1 MSTTPGSFASETLT
15 ELLRETNP
23 YLSCDACF
31 EQLDTYVERL
41 FANPIYVDLAM
52 QVHLA
57 ACGACAEEAATL
69 MELLPSEM
77 GTVRI
82 QV

>member
-1 MSTTPGSFASETLT
+1 MSSTPHSLPPDALD
-15 ELLRETNP
+15 ELLRDDNP

-31 EQLDTYVERL
+31 DQLDAYVERL
-41 FANPIYVDLAM
+41 VADPSHTDLAM

-69 MELLPSEM
+69 IDLLTDD
-77 GTVRI
+77 GQI
-82 QV
+82 

>member
-1 MSTTPGSFASETLT
+1 MSRSPRPLSA
-15 ELLRETNP
+15 ELLDNLLLNTSP

-31 EQLDTYVERL
+31 EQLDIYVERL
-41 FANPIYVDLAM
+41 FTNPNYTDLAM

-69 MELLPSEM
+69 MELLASE
-77 GTVRI
+77 TT
-82 QV
+82 

>member
-1 MSTTPGSFASETLT
+1 MSTSRRSSLTSEALDD
-15 ELLRETNP
+15 LLRETDP

-41 FANPIYVDLAM
+41 FTNPCHEDLAM

-69 MELLPSEM
+69 MELLASEAL
-77 GTVRI
+77 
-82 QV
+82 